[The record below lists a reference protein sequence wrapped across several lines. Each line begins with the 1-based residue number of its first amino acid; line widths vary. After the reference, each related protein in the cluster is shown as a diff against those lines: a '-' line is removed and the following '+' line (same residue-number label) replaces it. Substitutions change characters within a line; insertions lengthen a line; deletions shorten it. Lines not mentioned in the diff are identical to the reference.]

1 MEVVPENVA
10 TRGTAR
16 VSHIGAVR
24 KQKVAD
30 FQLGEAPVVVAVA
43 VEMEPSVIRC
53 HIHQW

>member
-16 VSHIGAVR
+16 VSHIGVVK